1 MNLTKLALITTA
13 TTLIFVGCGMKHNGG
28 TQGVSNQ
35 GSNNQ
40 GKKERRMP
48 KDPAAKAAM
57 MECLETVAK
66 DANNRPNR
74 EAMKSCM
81 KEKGFEKPEG
91 KRK

>member
-13 TTLIFVGCGMKHNGG
+13 TTLLFVGCGMKHHGG
-28 TQGVSNQ
+28 EAQ
-35 GSNNQ
+35 GSK
-40 GKKERRMP
+40 GKKEHRMP

-66 DANNRPNR
+66 DENNRPNR

>member
-13 TTLIFVGCGMKHNGG
+13 TTLLFVGCGMKHHA
-28 TQGVSNQ
+28 GVAKDSKNQ
-35 GSNNQ
+35 A
-40 GKKERRMP
+40 KKEHRMP
-48 KDPAAKAAM
+48 KDPAVKAAM
-57 MECLETVAK
+57 MECLETVPK
-66 DANNRPNR
+66 GENNRPNR